1 MSGQE
6 TVISRAQDEPGDG
19 DPRRS
24 RRLATWADR
33 PAVPGSIA
41 LLAALAFVLARRQ
54 LWAQGDITRFILVG
68 RHFATPAQLPPRIA
82 LSPTYGY
89 DGQFYYRLALNPFN
103 FAHTAYGIR
112 LDQPYRFMRIGYPW
126 VTWLASVGQ
135 HDLVP
140 IMLVVVNIIAIGAL
154 GYLGGMFARQGG
166 RPALAGLIL
175 PAYFGLLTSLSRDT
189 AEPLAAVCLL
199 GGLLAIRMRRPVLAG
214 LLLAYGALC
223 RETVMVAVGAIFI
236 IRVVEVIRGR
246 EPARPRRA
254 DLTWLLPSVVFVVW
268 EVIVKAITGSVPL
281 LADSDDNTGRPFVA
295 PVKAL
300 VSNLHHV
307 SVHPFDQYNVW
318 LLEILILAL
327 FAVAALV
334 SLRSTNAPV
343 HERLAFVLYLL
354 EICVVQPSTWNSLD
368 ADLRSFIEVYLLA
381 AVILLGTP
389 RHRLRSWLPYLGVL
403 LVPALIV
410 VTQRRLTLSLPLVSP
425 VGGDVLGL
433 GELQEPLV
441 RALTPDAG
449 LLHAAERGRGVRH
462 QAAVKADHAGLQR
475 L

>member
-6 TVISRAQDEPGDG
+6 TVVTRVHGEPGDG

-24 RRLATWADR
+24 RRLVTWADR

-54 LWAQGDITRFILVG
+54 LWAAGDISRFILVG
-68 RHFATPAQLPPRIA
+68 RHFATPSQLPPHIA

-126 VTWLASVGQ
+126 LTWLASVGQ

-154 GYLGGMFARQGG
+154 GYLGGMFAQQGG

-189 AEPLAAVCLL
+189 AEPLAAICLL
-199 GGLLAIRMRRPVLAG
+199 GGLLAIRMRRPVLAA

-223 RETVMVAVGAIFI
+223 RETVMVAVAAIFI

-281 LADSDDNTGRPFVA
+281 LADSAHNTGRPFIA

-307 SVHPFDQYNVW
+307 SLHPFDQYNVW

-327 FAVAALV
+327 FAVAALL

-343 HERLAFVLYLL
+343 HERLAFVLYLI

-381 AVILLGTP
+381 AVVLLGTP

-410 VTQRRLTLSLPLVSP
+410 VTQRRLTLS
-425 VGGDVLGL
+425 
-433 GELQEPLV
+433 
-441 RALTPDAG
+441 
-449 LLHAAERGRGVRH
+449 
-462 QAAVKADHAGLQR
+462 
-475 L
+475 